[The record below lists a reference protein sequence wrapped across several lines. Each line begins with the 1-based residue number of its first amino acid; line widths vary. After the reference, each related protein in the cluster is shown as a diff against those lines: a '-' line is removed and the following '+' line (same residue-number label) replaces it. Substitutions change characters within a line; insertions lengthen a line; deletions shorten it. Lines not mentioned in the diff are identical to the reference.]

1 MQREFLRWGAQSLR
15 NVWAKKF
22 NPYRGMTLSVCWC
35 VHVVCDPLLPRSGPF
50 VRALCATHL
59 HDPHPLVPGL
69 QSSFHRG
76 ESCGLTTN
84 TKKRRNR
91 DNDGDGVFPSNSVES
106 SAKQWSQQWYTVG
119 SNIFG
124 KLEGLQNGAYSD
136 KNGWG
141 KKLRSVT
148 LPWVW
153 DVHGI
158 LLVKA
163 SYDRLHPFHG

>member
-84 TKKRRNR
+84 TKRQRNR
-91 DNDGDGVFPSNSVES
+91 DNDGDGVFPAMV
-106 SAKQWSQQWYTVG
+106 WSRAP
-119 SNIFG
+119 N
-124 KLEGLQNGAYSD
+124 NGAS
-136 KNGWG
+136 NGTQ
-141 KKLRSVT
+141 LVPAFSVNSKAYKMERT
-148 LPWVW
+148 ATKTSGVSLDPW
-153 DVHGI
+153 
-158 LLVKA
+158 LLLDCGT
-163 SYDRLHPFHG
+163 SLGYY

>member
-1 MQREFLRWGAQSLR
+1 MLCTTSRNSYSLEGVHNMCPVSPCIDIAVCLAS
-15 NVWAKKF
+15 NV
-22 NPYRGMTLSVCWC
+22 S
-35 VHVVCDPLLPRSGPF
+35 PLLGIRRHPPSGAF
-50 VRALCATHL
+50 VGTVCATYH
-59 HDPHPLVPGL
+59 HESHPLVPGL

-136 KNGWG
+136 KNEWG
-141 KKLRSVT
+141 KLRSVT
-148 LPWVW
+148 P
-153 DVHGI
+153 
-158 LLVKA
+158 
-163 SYDRLHPFHG
+163 P